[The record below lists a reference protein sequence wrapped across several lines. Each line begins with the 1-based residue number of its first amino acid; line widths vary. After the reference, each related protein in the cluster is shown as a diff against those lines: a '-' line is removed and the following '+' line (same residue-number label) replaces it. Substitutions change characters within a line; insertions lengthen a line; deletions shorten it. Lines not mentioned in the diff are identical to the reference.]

1 MHRNNSLMSTKKTFT
16 RLLSTLIAFF
26 LASCLALAALVVYFL
41 PRLPAT
47 EDILQIQLSVPLRIY
62 ATNGDLIAEY
72 GEKRRQPIS
81 IDETPPDLL
90 NAILASEDANFYHH
104 SGVDFT
110 GILRAMVAN
119 FRSGGHGQ
127 GASTVTMQVARNYF
141 LTREKTYTRK
151 FKEVLLAFKLEKQLD
166 KQQILELYVNKIFL
180 GHRAYGFGAAAL
192 VYYGKPINDLNLA
205 QFAMLA
211 GLPKAPSSNNPVSNP
226 ERALSRRNYVL
237 SRMLKLEYIDQDQ
250 YETAYASP
258 ITATRHSTNPDLHAP
273 YIAEM
278 VRNFMVE
285 KYGEENTYSA
295 GYNVYTTISSD
306 FQRAAN
312 KALFKGLITYD
323 ERHGFRGAVGHTT
336 VDKSSDKDSL
346 NQQLSEYHS
355 VGELIPAIVL
365 STKNDV
371 IGAYT
376 KQQEIVEIEKKHYT
390 WARKYKDANTRGNKP
405 KNAAEIVMAGDIVYL
420 RKNEEGTWQLSQ
432 LPNVEGAL
440 VSLRPDDGAV
450 LALSGGFNF
459 FASKFNRATQARRQ
473 PGSNIKP
480 FIYSAALDN
489 GFTPGSM
496 ISGAPVVVRD
506 DALGSA
512 WRPENYSKKFFGL
525 TRMREALTRSLNL
538 VSIRLLRSVGIEKTR
553 NHLQKFG
560 FYPENL
566 PDNLSLALGT
576 ASLLPIEVARAYAV
590 FANGGFLID
599 PYFIDHIENAAGEI
613 IYQAQPPAACKLC
626 PTPVELSAGA
636 NDQQTSDE
644 VKAPITTGLEITPE
658 AASQDQ
664 SPDQMPSENV
674 QETRNHAPWAV
685 SRENAFLVASML
697 QEVIRSGTGRKAR
710 SLGRSDIGGKTG
722 TTNDQQDAWFS
733 GFGPGVETTVYIG
746 FDNPTPMGRNEV
758 GGRAALPV
766 WIDYMQVALNGVP
779 ERLPDIPAGIAPAYI
794 NKQTGKQVPQNHPQ
808 AMLEYFLVGQ
818 EPEFENH
825 SISNPLYPEEKPV
838 EGLPDDIL

>member
-1 MHRNNSLMSTKKTFT
+1 MSSKKTFI
-16 RLLSTLIAFF
+16 RLLSTVIAFF
-26 LASCLALAALVVYFL
+26 LAGTLAFTALVLYFL
-41 PRLPAT
+41 PQLPST
-47 EDILQIQLSVPLRIY
+47 EDIMQIQLSVPLRIY
-62 ATNGDLIAEY
+62 ASNNELIAEY

-81 IDETPPDLL
+81 IDETPADLL
-90 NAILASEDANFYHH
+90 NAILASEDANFYQHG
-104 SGVDFT
+104 GVDFT
-110 GILRAMVAN
+110 GILRAIVAN

-127 GASTVTMQVARNYF
+127 GASTVTMQVARNYY

-180 GHRAYGFGAAAL
+180 GHRSYGFGAAAL
-192 VYYGKPINDLNLA
+192 VYYGKPINELNLA

-226 ERALSRRNYVL
+226 QRAIERRNYVL
-237 SRMLKLEYIDQDQ
+237 GRMLKLDYINQEQ
-250 YETAYASP
+250 YDIAVASP
-258 ITATRHSTNPDLHAP
+258 VTATKHATIPDLDAP
-273 YIAEM
+273 YIAAM
-278 VRNFMVE
+278 VRDHMVE
-285 KYGEENTYSA
+285 QYGEENTYTA
-295 GYNVYTTISSD
+295 GYNVYTTINAD

-312 KALFKGLITYD
+312 TALFNGLVTYD
-323 ERHGFRGAVGHTT
+323 ERHGFRGAIGHAT
-336 VDKSSDKDSL
+336 VDTSSDKDSL

-355 VGELIPAIVL
+355 VGELVPAIVL
-365 STKNDV
+365 STKNDN

-376 KQQEIVEIEKKHYT
+376 KLEEIVEIEKKNYS
-390 WARKYKDANTRGNKP
+390 WARKYKDANTTGGRP
-405 KNAAEIVMAGDIVYL
+405 KTAADVVSAGDIVYL
-420 RKNEEGTWQLSQ
+420 RKNSEDTWQLSQ

-440 VSLRPDDGAV
+440 VSLRPDDGAL

-489 GFTPGSM
+489 GFSPASM

-506 DALGSA
+506 NALGSS

-525 TRMREALTRSLNL
+525 TRMREALKRSLNL
-538 VSIRLLRSVGIEKTR
+538 VSIRLLRSVGIDKAR
-553 NHLQKFG
+553 DHLQRFG
-560 FYPENL
+560 FKPENL

-590 FANGGFLID
+590 FANGGFLIE
-599 PYFIDHIENAAGEI
+599 PYLVDRIEDSANQVIFQSE
-613 IYQAQPPAACKLC
+613 PLTACKLC
-626 PTPVELSAGA
+626 PSPLELTPVVNNEDEATDYIAPISAGVEINPPADSLEQPVPA
-636 NDQQTSDE
+636 NDLADRVTQ
-644 VKAPITTGLEITPE
+644 
-658 AASQDQ
+658 
-664 SPDQMPSENV
+664 
-674 QETRNHAPWAV
+674 NHAPWAV
-685 SRENAFLVASML
+685 SRENAFLMTSML

-746 FDNPTPMGRNEV
+746 FDKPTPMGRKEV

-766 WIDYMQVALNGVP
+766 WIDYMKVALDGVP
-779 ERLPDIPAGIAPAYI
+779 ESLPEIPAGIVPAYI
-794 NKQTGKQVPQNHPQ
+794 NKQTGKQVTQGHPQ
-808 AMLEYFLVGQ
+808 AILEYFQAGQ
-818 EPEFENH
+818 EPGFESR
-825 SISNPLYPEEKPV
+825 SIENPLYPGEKPA

>member
-1 MHRNNSLMSTKKTFT
+1 MSSKKTFI
-16 RLLSTLIAFF
+16 RLLSTVIAFF
-26 LASCLALAALVVYFL
+26 LAGTLAFTALVLYFL
-41 PRLPAT
+41 PQLPST
-47 EDILQIQLSVPLRIY
+47 EDIMQIQLSVPLRIY
-62 ATNGDLIAEY
+62 ASNNELIAEY

-81 IDETPPDLL
+81 IDETPADLL
-90 NAILASEDANFYHH
+90 NAILASEDANFYQHG
-104 SGVDFT
+104 GVDFT
-110 GILRAMVAN
+110 GILRAIVAN

-127 GASTVTMQVARNYF
+127 GASTVTMQVARNYY

-180 GHRAYGFGAAAL
+180 GHRSYGFGAAAL

-226 ERALSRRNYVL
+226 QRAIERRNYVL
-237 SRMLKLEYIDQDQ
+237 GRMLKLDYINQEQ
-250 YETAYASP
+250 YDIAVASP
-258 ITATRHSTNPDLHAP
+258 VTATKHATIPDLDAP
-273 YIAEM
+273 YIAAM
-278 VRNFMVE
+278 VRDQMVE
-285 KYGEENTYSA
+285 QYGEENTYTA
-295 GYNVYTTISSD
+295 GYNVYTTINAD

-312 KALFKGLITYD
+312 TALFNGLVTYD
-323 ERHGFRGAVGHTT
+323 ERHGFRGAIGHAT
-336 VDKSSDKDSL
+336 VDTSSDKDSL

-355 VGELIPAIVL
+355 VGELVPAIVL
-365 STKNDV
+365 STKNDN

-376 KQQEIVEIEKKHYT
+376 KLEEIVEIEKKNYS
-390 WARKYKDANTRGNKP
+390 WARKYKDANTTGGRP
-405 KNAAEIVMAGDIVYL
+405 KTAADVVSTGDIVYL
-420 RKNEEGTWQLSQ
+420 RKNSEDTWQLSQ

-440 VSLRPDDGAV
+440 VSLRPDDGAL

-489 GFTPGSM
+489 GFSPASM

-506 DALGSA
+506 NALGSS

-525 TRMREALTRSLNL
+525 TRMREALKRSLNL
-538 VSIRLLRSVGIEKTR
+538 VSIRLLRSVGIDKAR
-553 NHLQKFG
+553 DHLQRFG
-560 FYPENL
+560 FKPENL
-566 PDNLSLALGT
+566 PENLSLALGT
-576 ASLLPIEVARAYAV
+576 ASLLPVEVARAYAV
-590 FANGGFLID
+590 FANGGFLIE
-599 PYFIDHIENAAGEI
+599 PYLVDRIEDSANQVI
-613 IYQAQPPAACKLC
+613 FQAEPLTACKLC
-626 PTPVELSAGA
+626 PSPLELTPVVNNEDEATDFIAPISAGIEINSPAGSLEQPVPA
-636 NDQQTSDE
+636 NDL
-644 VKAPITTGLEITPE
+644 A
-658 AASQDQ
+658 DQ
-664 SPDQMPSENV
+664 VTQ
-674 QETRNHAPWAV
+674 NHAPWAV
-685 SRENAFLVASML
+685 SRENAFLMTSML

-746 FDNPTPMGRNEV
+746 FDKPTPMGRKEV

-766 WIDYMQVALNGVP
+766 WIDYMKVALDGVP
-779 ERLPDIPAGIAPAYI
+779 ETLPEIPVGIVPAYI
-794 NKQTGKQVPQNHPQ
+794 NKQTGKQVPQGHPQ
-808 AMLEYFLVGQ
+808 AVLEYFMAGQ
-818 EPEFENH
+818 EPGFENRT
-825 SISNPLYPEEKPV
+825 IDNPLYPEERPV

>member
-1 MHRNNSLMSTKKTFT
+1 MSSKKTFI
-16 RLLSTLIAFF
+16 RLLSSVIAFF
-26 LASCLALAALVVYFL
+26 LAGVLAFTALVLYFL
-41 PRLPAT
+41 PQLPST
-47 EDILQIQLSVPLRIY
+47 EDIMEIPLSVPLRIY
-62 ATNGDLIAEY
+62 ASNEELIAEY

-81 IDETPPDLL
+81 IEETPADLL

-110 GILRAMVAN
+110 GILRAIVAN

-151 FKEVLLAFKLEKQLD
+151 FKEVLLAFKLEKQLE

-180 GHRAYGFGAAAL
+180 GHRSYGFGAAAL
-192 VYYGKPINDLNLA
+192 VYYGKPINELNLA

-226 ERALSRRNYVL
+226 ERAIERRNYVL
-237 SRMLKLEYIDQDQ
+237 GRMLKLDYINQQQ
-250 YETAYASP
+250 YDIAVASP
-258 ITATRHSTNPDLHAP
+258 VTATRHATIPDLHAP
-273 YIAEM
+273 YVAEM
-278 VRNFMVE
+278 VRDHMVE
-285 KYGEENTYSA
+285 RYGEESTYTA
-295 GYNVYTTISSD
+295 GHNVYTTINAD

-312 KALFKGLITYD
+312 KALFNGLVTYD
-323 ERHGFRGAVGHTT
+323 ERHGFRGAIGRAS
-336 VDKSSDKDSL
+336 VDSSSDKDSL

-365 STKNDV
+365 STKNDN
-371 IGAYT
+371 IGVFT
-376 KQQEIVEIEKKHYT
+376 KREEIVEIEKKNYS
-390 WARKYKDANTRGNKP
+390 WARKYKDANSVGSRP
-405 KNAAEIVMAGDIVYL
+405 KTAADVVTVGDIVYL
-420 RKNEEGTWQLSQ
+420 RKNNEDAWQLSQ

-440 VSLRPDDGAV
+440 VSLRPDDGAL

-489 GFTPGSM
+489 GFSPASM
-496 ISGAPVVVRD
+496 ISGGPVVVRD
-506 DALGSA
+506 DALGSS

-525 TRMREALTRSLNL
+525 TRMREALKRSLNL
-538 VSIRLLRSVGIEKTR
+538 VSIRLLRSVGIDKTR
-553 NHLQKFG
+553 KHLQRFG
-560 FYPENL
+560 FKPENL

-576 ASLLPIEVARAYAV
+576 ASLLPIEVARAYAAL
-590 FANGGFLID
+590 ANGGFLIE
-599 PYFIDHIENAAGEI
+599 PYLVDRIEDSTNQVIFQSE
-613 IYQAQPPAACKLC
+613 PLTACKLC
-626 PTPVELSAGA
+626 PSPLELAPVVKGEDEAADSIAPISAGIEIESPA
-636 NDQQTSDE
+636 NSPEQKVSDDNM
-644 VKAPITTGLEITPE
+644 LLNQ
-658 AASQDQ
+658 AAQ
-664 SPDQMPSENV
+664 S
-674 QETRNHAPWAV
+674 HAPWAV
-685 SRENAFLVASML
+685 SRENAFLMTSML

-746 FDNPTPMGRNEV
+746 FDKPTPMGRKEV

-766 WIDYMQVALNGVP
+766 WIDYMKVALDGVP
-779 ERLPDIPAGIAPAYI
+779 ETLPDIPAGIVPLYI
-794 NKQTGKQVPQNHPQ
+794 NKQTGKQVSQGHPQ
-808 AMLEYFLVGQ
+808 AMLEYFLAGQ
-818 EPEFENH
+818 EPGIENR
-825 SISNPLYPEEKPV
+825 SIENPLYPEEKPA

>member
-1 MHRNNSLMSTKKTFT
+1 MSSKKTFI
-16 RLLSTLIAFF
+16 RLLSTVIAFF
-26 LASCLALAALVVYFL
+26 LAGTLAFTALVLYFL
-41 PRLPAT
+41 PQLPST
-47 EDILQIQLSVPLRIY
+47 EDIMQIQLSVPLRIY
-62 ATNGDLIAEY
+62 ASNNELIAEY

-81 IDETPPDLL
+81 IDETPADLL
-90 NAILASEDANFYHH
+90 NAILASEDANFYQHG
-104 SGVDFT
+104 GVDFT
-110 GILRAMVAN
+110 GILRAIVAN

-127 GASTVTMQVARNYF
+127 GASTVTMQVARNYY

-180 GHRAYGFGAAAL
+180 GHRSYGFGAAAL

-226 ERALSRRNYVL
+226 QRAIERRNYVL
-237 SRMLKLEYIDQDQ
+237 GRMLKLDYINQEQ
-250 YETAYASP
+250 YDIAVASP
-258 ITATRHSTNPDLHAP
+258 VTATKHATIPDLDAP
-273 YIAEM
+273 YIAAM
-278 VRNFMVE
+278 VRDQMVE
-285 KYGEENTYSA
+285 QYGEENTYTA
-295 GYNVYTTISSD
+295 GYNVYTTINAD

-312 KALFKGLITYD
+312 TALFNGLVTYD
-323 ERHGFRGAVGHTT
+323 ERHGFRGAIGHAT
-336 VDKSSDKDSL
+336 VDTSSDKDSL

-355 VGELIPAIVL
+355 VGELVPAIVL
-365 STKNDV
+365 STKNDN

-376 KQQEIVEIEKKHYT
+376 KLEEIVEIEKKNYS
-390 WARKYKDANTRGNKP
+390 WARKYKDANTTGGRP
-405 KNAAEIVMAGDIVYL
+405 KTAADVVSTGDIVYL
-420 RKNEEGTWQLSQ
+420 RKNSEDTWQLSQ

-440 VSLRPDDGAV
+440 VSLRPDDGAL

-489 GFTPGSM
+489 GFSPASM

-506 DALGSA
+506 NALGSS

-525 TRMREALTRSLNL
+525 TRMREALKRSLNL
-538 VSIRLLRSVGIEKTR
+538 VSIRLLRSVGIDKAR
-553 NHLQKFG
+553 DHLQRFG
-560 FYPENL
+560 FKPENL
-566 PDNLSLALGT
+566 PENLSLALGT
-576 ASLLPIEVARAYAV
+576 ASLLPVEVARAYAV
-590 FANGGFLID
+590 FANGGFLIE
-599 PYFIDHIENAAGEI
+599 PYLVDRIEDSANQVI
-613 IYQAQPPAACKLC
+613 FQAEPLTACKLC
-626 PTPVELSAGA
+626 PSPLELTPVVNNEDEATDFIAPISAGIEINSPAGSLEQPVPA
-636 NDQQTSDE
+636 NGLADQVTQ
-644 VKAPITTGLEITPE
+644 
-658 AASQDQ
+658 
-664 SPDQMPSENV
+664 
-674 QETRNHAPWAV
+674 NHAPWAV
-685 SRENAFLVASML
+685 SRENAFLMTSML

-746 FDNPTPMGRNEV
+746 FDKPTPMGRKEV

-766 WIDYMQVALNGVP
+766 WIDYMKVALDGVP
-779 ERLPDIPAGIAPAYI
+779 ETLPEIPVGIVPAYI
-794 NKQTGKQVPQNHPQ
+794 NKQTGKQVPQGHPQ
-808 AMLEYFLVGQ
+808 AVLEYFMAGQ
-818 EPEFENH
+818 EPGFENRT
-825 SISNPLYPEEKPV
+825 IDNPLYPEERPV

>member
-1 MHRNNSLMSTKKTFT
+1 MSTKKTIT

-26 LASCLALAALVVYFL
+26 LAGSLALTALVLYFL
-41 PRLPAT
+41 PQLPAT
-47 EDILQIQLSVPLRIY
+47 EDIMQIHLSVPLRIY
-62 ATNGDLIAEY
+62 ASNSELIAEY
-72 GEKRRQPIS
+72 GEKRRIPIA
-81 IDETPPDLL
+81 IEDAPLDLL
-90 NAILASEDANFYHH
+90 NAILASEDANFYTH

-110 GILRAMVAN
+110 GILRAIVAN
-119 FRSGGHGQ
+119 FRTGGHSQ

-151 FKEVLLAFKLEKQLD
+151 FTEVLLAFKLEKQLE

-180 GHRAYGFGAAAL
+180 GHRSYGFGAAAL
-192 VYYGKPINDLNLA
+192 VYYGKPVNELNLA
-205 QFAMLA
+205 QLAMLA

-226 ERALSRRNYVL
+226 ERALTRRNYVL
-237 SRMLKLEYIDQDQ
+237 GRMLKLNYINQEQ
-250 YETAYASP
+250 YQNAISSPVTAR
-258 ITATRHSTNPDLHAP
+258 IHTTNPDLHAP
-273 YIAEM
+273 YVADM
-278 VRNFMVE
+278 VRDYMVE
-285 KYGEENTYSA
+285 NYGEEETYTA
-295 GYNVYTTISSD
+295 GFNVYTTITAD

-312 KALFKGLITYD
+312 DALFNGLITYD
-323 ERHGFRGAVGHTT
+323 ERHGFRGAIGHSE

-355 VGELIPAIVL
+355 VGELVPAIVL
-365 STKNDV
+365 STKNDI

-376 KQQEIVEIEKKHYT
+376 KQEKIVEIEKKNYS
-390 WARKYKDANTRGNKP
+390 WARKHKDANTLGNRP
-405 KNAAEIVMAGDIVYL
+405 KTASDIVAAGDIVYV
-420 RKNEEGTWQLSQ
+420 RKNIEDNWQLSQ
-432 LPNVEGAL
+432 LPTIEGAL
-440 VSLRPDDGAV
+440 VSLRPDDGAI

-489 GFTPGSM
+489 GFSPGSM

-506 DALGSA
+506 SALGSA

-525 TRMREALTRSLNL
+525 TRMREALKRSLNL
-538 VSIRLLRSVGIEKTR
+538 VSIRLLRSVGIEKAR

-560 FYPENL
+560 FKAENL

-576 ASLLPIEVARAYAV
+576 ASLLPVEVARAYAAL
-590 FANGGFLID
+590 ANGGFLIE
-599 PYFIDHIENAAGEI
+599 PYFIDRVENTAHEI
-613 IYQAQPPAACKLC
+613 IFQAQALTSCKLC
-626 PTPVELSAGA
+626 PSPLELVPEISNHEPAA
-636 NDQQTSDE
+636 NDAGPIPAGIDINPPVIAMDDTPPGDQVDE
-644 VKAPITTGLEITPE
+644 MALPG
-658 AASQDQ
+658 
-664 SPDQMPSENV
+664 
-674 QETRNHAPWAV
+674 HAPWAV
-685 SRENAFLVASML
+685 SRENAFLITSML

-746 FDNPTPMGRNEV
+746 FDNPAPMGRNEV

-766 WIDYMQVALNGVP
+766 WIDYMKVALKGVP
-779 ERLPDIPAGIAPAYI
+779 EKLPDIPAGIVPVYI
-794 NKQTGKQVPQNHPQ
+794 NKQTGKQVMEDHPQ
-808 AMLEYFLVGQ
+808 AMLEYFMAGQ
-818 EPEFENH
+818 EPELE
-825 SISNPLYPEEKPV
+825 SRSAGDPLHPDQQPA